1 MGLFSRH
8 RAARVADAATEP
20 APPDPDPDP
29 QGPWDAAAVP
39 EAVST
44 ASYIDLGSL
53 RVPAVAGMQLRL
65 ESMTPDGHPTAAVI
79 VLAGSSL
86 ELRAFAA
93 PRTTGIW
100 EELREDIT
108 LKLRR
113 GRARTSVTDG
123 PHGPEITSQVP
134 VRDSQGHEAVVNV
147 RFIGVDGPR
156 WFLRGVLQGRA
167 ASDEAAA
174 APLREVL
181 DQVVVVRDSQ
191 ARPPREI
198 LPLRDPSAA
207 AGPEPEDLPGL
218 DPLRP
223 GPTIAEVR

>member
-1 MGLFSRH
+1 M
-8 RAARVADAATEP
+8 
-20 APPDPDPDP
+20 
-29 QGPWDAAAVP
+29 
-39 EAVST
+39 
-44 ASYIDLGSL
+44 
-53 RVPAVAGMQLRL
+53 PAVAGMQLRL

-108 LKLRR
+108 LELRR

>member
-8 RAARVADAATEP
+8 RAARVADAAPEP
-20 APPDPDPDP
+20 APPDPDP
-29 QGPWDAAAVP
+29 QGPWDAATVP

-108 LKLRR
+108 LELRR

>member
-8 RAARVADAATEP
+8 RAARVADAAPEP
-20 APPDPDPDP
+20 APPDPDP
-29 QGPWDAAAVP
+29 QGPWDASAVR
-39 EAVST
+39 ETVST

-108 LKLRR
+108 LELRR

-207 AGPEPEDLPGL
+207 AGPGPEDLPGH

>member
-8 RAARVADAATEP
+8 RAARVADAAPEP
-20 APPDPDPDP
+20 APPDPDP

-108 LKLRR
+108 LELRR

-181 DQVVVVRDSQ
+181 DPQ

>member
-8 RAARVADAATEP
+8 RAARVADAAPEP
-20 APPDPDPDP
+20 APPDPDP

-44 ASYIDLGSL
+44 APYIDLGSL

-108 LKLRR
+108 LELRR